1 MKTNITDEELLQEV
15 QTLADKLPPEERLP
29 ILELLQR
36 YNTVYSVAQLFIPD
50 YPYGVL
56 DELVQITPCT
66 LTSHQEYSLKSY
78 PKNILQFNQINGEK
92 K

>member
-36 YNTVYSVAQLFIPD
+36 YNTVYSVAQSFIPD

-56 DELVQITPCT
+56 DELAQITPCT
-66 LTSHQEYSLKSY
+66 LTHT
-78 PKNILQFNQINGEK
+78 KNTHLNLTQKIFFNLID
-92 K
+92 